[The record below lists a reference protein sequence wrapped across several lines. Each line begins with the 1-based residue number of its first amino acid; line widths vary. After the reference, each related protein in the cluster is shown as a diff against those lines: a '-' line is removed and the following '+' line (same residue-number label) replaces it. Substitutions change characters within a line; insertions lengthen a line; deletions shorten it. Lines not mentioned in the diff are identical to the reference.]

1 MKISR
6 TKFTIIFVISAFV
19 FIFACKFILD
29 QPSEWLWVTP
39 SQTPWQSAIS
49 AILSPIRVILMAP
62 LLPFINFLRQ
72 EPDTPPPFFMIG
84 FAMYWTLLALVIH
97 YIIKK
102 ITGTRSKSG

>member
-6 TKFTIIFVISAFV
+6 TKFAIAFVISAFV

-29 QPSEWLWVTP
+29 QPSEWLWITP
-39 SQTPWQSAIS
+39 SQAPWQSTIS
-49 AILSPIRVILMAP
+49 AILWPIRIVLMGP

-84 FAMYWTLLALVIH
+84 FVMYWTLLALVIH
-97 YIIKK
+97 YLVNKIKG
-102 ITGTRSKSG
+102 IRSKPE